1 MLSELIQDQ
10 ACLPPTNSPHQ
21 SNEWHV
27 PPGRYSAILTQVLN
41 RSSDEV
47 RLVFTLSESCGLI
60 GRKKA
65 GKLYS
70 TKRPIWLEKDL
81 SSWLG
86 LSRVKQLAADGDLSL
101 DALHGLVGISAVLV
115 VTNQD
120 HGQSVPLSVISAILP
135 HTLANL
141 KGGNAGGPKFR
152 MSFSSQGSDS
162 AMAA

>member
-1 MLSELIQDQ
+1 MHNLMQ
-10 ACLPPTNSPHQ
+10 SPHQ
-21 SNEWHV
+21 SIEWHV
-27 PPGRYSAILTQVLN
+27 PPGRYSAILTQVLH

-47 RLVFTLSESCGLI
+47 RLVFTLSESCGL

-81 SSWLG
+81 TSWLG
-86 LSRVKQLAADGDLSL
+86 LDGVRQLAADGDLSL
-101 DALHGLVGISAVLV
+101 DALHDLVGNPAVLV